1 MMSDE
6 ANPAR
11 AGRTR
16 RPRTHWLADLGFE
29 CMHTPGISRAWQL
42 YIDDGYILI
51 TDVGGYDLPE
61 IGAPATAYV
70 FSNADEV
77 LEFEEFLND
86 SQALFNWVRSARR
99 RSRRR
104 SQGGVVEG

>member
-1 MMSDE
+1 MSDE

-11 AGRTR
+11 AGRTP
-16 RPRTHWLADLGFE
+16 RPGTHWLAELGFE

-42 YIDDGYILI
+42 HIDDGYILI
-51 TDVGGYDLPE
+51 TDIGGYDLPE
-61 IGAPATAYV
+61 IGAPAAAYV
-70 FSNADEV
+70 FSDADEV
-77 LEFEEFLND
+77 LEFEEFLKD
-86 SQALFNWVRSARR
+86 SHALFNWVRSARR